1 MFRENNTCNF
11 HLFALVY
18 SCLFLLSFD
27 SFTWFISVSEVLH
40 DLKLFFFFNLKQ
52 AMKCVILGLILAELI
67 FEGKLVFVSSLTNVV
82 SFLVCHLLVA
92 LEWGSQEVPHPPK
105 LPYWQEN

>member
-1 MFRENNTCNF
+1 
-11 HLFALVY
+11 
-18 SCLFLLSFD
+18 
-27 SFTWFISVSEVLH
+27 
-40 DLKLFFFFNLKQ
+40 
-52 AMKCVILGLILAELI
+52 MKCVNLGLILAELI
-67 FEGKLVFVSSLTNVV
+67 FEGKLLFVSTLINVV